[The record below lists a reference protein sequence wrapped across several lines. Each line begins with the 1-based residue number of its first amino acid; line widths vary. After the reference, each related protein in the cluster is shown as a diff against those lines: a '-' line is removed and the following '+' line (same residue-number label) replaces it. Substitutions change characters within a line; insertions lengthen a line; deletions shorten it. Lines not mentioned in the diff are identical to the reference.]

1 MAKKIVK
8 KSKPVRRR
16 YWDPADADTL
26 ARESRARREDRGAV
40 RVTPLEDREYFTDCT
55 PNALVITPYG
65 ALAFVLRIDTEYLC
79 RVDDALMDGKT
90 SVLAP
95 GDEVYVEEDGEDLV
109 IRAVRPRRSKLS
121 RPAVGRNG
129 EQVIAA
135 NIDCVVIV
143 ASVAKPA
150 FNPGLIDR
158 YLVAA
163 QTGGAKPLL
172 VINKMDLG
180 DREPEGVQP
189 YRDLGLE
196 VFNTS
201 CAFHM
206 GMERLSAALAG
217 HLSVLTGHS
226 GVGKSSLINALE
238 PTIRIDTQEISEST
252 QKGRH
257 TTTYSKLYT
266 LDNGATIIDTPGI
279 KQLGLWGVSPEELDY
294 YFHEIAERA
303 ADCRFRNCTH
313 VHEPHCG
320 VKVAVE
326 TGAVSKVRYSSYV
339 RIRQSLVDEAAPEY

>member
-1 MAKKIVK
+1 MSKKIVK
-8 KSKPVRRR
+8 KRKPVRHRA
-16 YWDPADADTL
+16 WDPGDADTL

-40 RVTPLEDREYFTDCT
+40 RLSPVEREFFSDCE

-79 RVDDALMDGKT
+79 RVDDSLMDGKT

-95 GDEVYVEEDGEDLV
+95 GDDVLVEEDGDDMIV
-109 IRAVRPRRSKLS
+109 RAVRPRRSKLS
-121 RPAVGRNG
+121 RPAIGRNG

-163 QTGGAKPLL
+163 QAGGAKPLL
-172 VINKMDLG
+172 VVNKMDLG
-180 DREPEGVQP
+180 DREPAGVQP

-201 CAFHM
+201 CAFDM
-206 GMERLSAALAG
+206 GLDRLSDALAG
-217 HLSVLTGHS
+217 HVSVLTGHS
-226 GVGKSSLINALE
+226 GVGKSSIINALE
-238 PTIRIDTQEISEST
+238 PQLRIDTQEISAST

-266 LDNGATIIDTPGI
+266 LANGATIIDTPGI
-279 KQLGLWGVSPEELDY
+279 KQLGLWGVTPEELDY
-294 YFHEIAERA
+294 YFHEVAEHGA
-303 ADCRFRNCTH
+303 NCRFRNCTH
-313 VHEPHCG
+313 IHEPHCA
-320 VKVAVE
+320 VKTAVE
-326 TGAVSKVRYSSYV
+326 SGDITQARYDSYV
-339 RIRQSLVDEAAPEY
+339 RIRGTLVEETAPEY

>member
-1 MAKKIVK
+1 MSKKIVK
-8 KSKPVRRR
+8 KGKPVRRR
-16 YWDPADADTL
+16 QWDPGDADTL
-26 ARESRARREDRGAV
+26 ARESRARREDRAAV
-40 RVTPLEDREYFTDCT
+40 RVVPVERNFFSDCE

-79 RVDDALMDGKT
+79 RVDDCLMDGKT
-90 SVLAP
+90 SILAP
-95 GDEVYVEEDGEDLV
+95 GDDVYVEEDGEDLIV
-109 IRAVRPRRSKLS
+109 RAVRPRRSKLS
-121 RPAVGRNG
+121 RPAVGRTG

-135 NIDCVVIV
+135 NVDRVIIV

-163 QTGGAKPLL
+163 QAGGAKPLL

-180 DREPEGVQP
+180 DREPAGVQP

-201 CAFHM
+201 CAFDM
-206 GMERLSAALAG
+206 GLDRLSDALAG
-217 HLSVLTGHS
+217 HVSVLAGHS
-226 GVGKSSLINALE
+226 GVGKSSIINALE
-238 PTIRIDTQEISEST
+238 PAIRIDTQEISEST

-266 LDNGATIIDTPGI
+266 LANGATIIDTPGI

-294 YFHEIAERA
+294 YFHDIAQQT

-313 VHEPHCG
+313 IHEPHCA
-320 VKVAVE
+320 VKAALE
-326 TGAVSKVRYSSYV
+326 SHEISKARYDSYV
-339 RIRQSLVDEAAPEY
+339 RIRESLVEEAAPDY

>member
-1 MAKKIVK
+1 MSKKIVK

-16 YWDPADADTL
+16 QWDPSDADTL

-40 RVTPLEDREYFTDCT
+40 RVVPVERTFFSDCE

-79 RVDDALMDGKT
+79 RVDDSLMDGKT
-90 SVLAP
+90 SILAP
-95 GDEVYVEEDGEDLV
+95 GDDVYVEEDGDDLV

-135 NIDCVVIV
+135 NIDCAVVV

-150 FNPGLIDR
+150 FSPGLIDR

-163 QTGGAKPLL
+163 QAGGATPLL
-172 VINKMDLG
+172 VVNKMDLG
-180 DREPEGVQP
+180 DREPAGVET
-189 YRDLGLE
+189 YRELGIE

-201 CAFHM
+201 CAFDM
-206 GMERLSAALAG
+206 GLVRLSDALAG
-217 HLSVLTGHS
+217 RVSVLTGHS
-226 GVGKSSLINALE
+226 GVGKSSIINALQ
-238 PTIRIDTQEISEST
+238 PAIRIETQEISEST

-257 TTTYSKLYT
+257 TTTCSKLYA

-279 KQLGLWGVSPEELDY
+279 KQLGLWGITPEELDY
-294 YFHEIAERA
+294 YFHEIAECGA
-303 ADCRFRNCTH
+303 ECRFRDCTH
-313 VHEPHCG
+313 IHEPHCA
-320 VKVAVE
+320 VKAAVE
-326 TGAVSKVRYSSYV
+326 SHQVPKARYDSYV
-339 RIRQSLVDEAAPEY
+339 RIRETLVEDTAPQY

>member
-1 MAKKIVK
+1 MSKKVVK

-16 YWDPADADTL
+16 QWDPGDADTL

-40 RVTPLEDREYFTDCT
+40 RLPSVEREYFTDCE

-65 ALAFVLRIDTEYLC
+65 ALAFVLRTDTEYIC

-95 GDEVYVEEDGEDLV
+95 GDDVFVEEDGEELI
-109 IRAVRPRRSKLS
+109 IRAARPRRTKLS

-135 NIDCVVIV
+135 NIDRVIIV

-163 QTGGAKPLL
+163 QAGGATPIL
-172 VINKMDLG
+172 VVNKMDLG
-180 DREPEGVQP
+180 DREPAGVQP

-201 CAFHM
+201 CAFDM
-206 GMERLSAALAG
+206 GFERLSGELAG
-217 HLSVLTGHS
+217 RVSVLTGHS
-226 GVGKSSLINALE
+226 GVGKSSIINALE
-238 PTIRIDTQEISEST
+238 PTISIDTQEISEST

-266 LDNGATIIDTPGI
+266 LANGATIIDTPGV
-279 KQLGLWGVSPEELDY
+279 KQLGLWGVSPEELDFF
-294 YFHEIAERA
+294 FHEIAVLA
-303 ADCRFRNCTH
+303 SDCRFRNCTH
-313 VHEPHCG
+313 IHEPHCA
-320 VKVAVE
+320 VKAAVE
-326 TGAVSKVRYSSYV
+326 AHHIAKARYDSYV
-339 RIRQSLVDEAAPEY
+339 RIRESLVEETAPEY